1 MGIGNKQQYD
11 CLRYLRVNQVQ
22 LVQSASARCGGS
34 VFTAGVWHCAVV
46 ARVPGGAGPTG
57 VIVHTTAV
65 QLHKE
70 KSGVNTEFTMSGV
83 HV

>member
-11 CLRYLRVNQVQ
+11 CLRYLCVNQVQ
-22 LVQSASARCGGS
+22 LVQSASACCGGS
-34 VFTAGVWHCAVV
+34 VFTAGQWYCAVV
-46 ARVPGGAGPTG
+46 ACVPGGAGPAG

-70 KSGVNTEFTMSGV
+70 KSGINTEFTTSGV
-83 HV
+83 HM